1 MDVRTA
7 EVVVVG
13 GGIIGVSVAYHL
25 SRAGCRGVV
34 VLEKDRVG
42 EGATGKSA
50 GGIRQ
55 QFSTE
60 VNVRLSMES
69 VKFVERFE
77 EETGYSAD
85 FRQHGYLLLATTD
98 QELQDFQRN
107 VALQRELG
115 LEVHL
120 LSPEEAKNIVPEL
133 NTEDIAGATY
143 CPTDGYADPYSL
155 TQGFVSC
162 AKRFGAQ
169 VCEETEV
176 TGIVTKGGKV
186 RGVVTTDGEISAPIV
201 VNAAGPHA
209 SLLGRMVGADIPIR
223 PSRRHVFVS
232 APTDIVRKD
241 CPMVVDFHTGF
252 WFRRE
257 GPGLIFGM
265 RNPQEQE
272 GFDIS
277 VDWGWLRSLAP
288 IGSHRLPL
296 LENTGISRAWA
307 GLHSDTSDCNAILG
321 QIPEVEGFICA
332 VGFSGH
338 GFMHSPMVGKAVA
351 ELILGEKASSVDIS
365 PLALSRFGAGECK
378 VEQCFI

>member
-7 EVVVVG
+7 EVVIIG
-13 GGIIGVSVAYHL
+13 GGIIGTSIAYHL
-25 SRAGCRGVV
+25 AKAGCRGVV
-34 VLEKDRVG
+34 VLERDRVG
-42 EGATGKSA
+42 EGSTGKSA

-107 VALQRELG
+107 VSLQRELG

-120 LSPEEAKNIVPEL
+120 LSPEEAKKIVPEL
-133 NTEDIAGATY
+133 NTDDIAGATY

-162 AKRFGAQ
+162 AKRFGAR

-176 TGIVTKGGKV
+176 TGIVTKSRKV
-186 RGVVTTDGEISAPIV
+186 RGVVTADGEISAPIV

-223 PSRRHVFVS
+223 PSRRHVFVT
-232 APTDIVRKD
+232 APTDVIRRD

-272 GFDIS
+272 SFDIS

-296 LENTGISRAWA
+296 LENIGISRAWA

-321 QIPEVEGFICA
+321 QVPDVEGFICA

-338 GFMHSPMVGKAVA
+338 GFMHAPVVGKTIA
-351 ELILGEKASSVDIS
+351 ELILEGEASSVDIS
-365 PLALSRFGAGECK
+365 SLALSRFGTGEGK
-378 VEQCFI
+378 AEQCFI